1 MFWKN
6 DAIGITKSDIL
17 NLISIVKN
25 VSAIN
30 SNNVLDDAYKSKR
43 VSNILEDYS
52 SVVDDCDNI
61 SSSLINTN
69 NSDYTVIKLIEE
81 L

>member
-1 MFWKN
+1 MFWKK

-17 NLISIVKN
+17 ALITIVKN
-25 VSAIN
+25 ISTIN
-30 SNNVLDDAYKSKR
+30 SNNLLDDAYKSKSI
-43 VSNILEDYS
+43 SNTLEDYS

-61 SSSLINTN
+61 SSSLINSN
-69 NSDYTVIKLIEE
+69 NIDYTVIKLIEE

>member
-30 SNNVLDDAYKSKR
+30 SNNLLDDAYKSKR

>member
-1 MFWKN
+1 MFWKK

-17 NLISIVKN
+17 ALITIVKN
-25 VSAIN
+25 ISTIN
-30 SNNVLDDAYKSKR
+30 SNNVLDDAYKSKSI
-43 VSNILEDYS
+43 SNTLEDYS

-61 SSSLINTN
+61 NSSLINSN
-69 NSDYTVIKLIEE
+69 NIDYTVIKLIEE

>member
-1 MFWKN
+1 MFWKK

-17 NLISIVKN
+17 VLITIVKN
-25 VSAIN
+25 ISTIN
-30 SNNVLDDAYKSKR
+30 SNNVLDDAYKSKSI
-43 VSNILEDYS
+43 SNTLEDYS

-61 SSSLINTN
+61 SSSLINSN
-69 NSDYTVIKLIEE
+69 NIDYTVIKLIEE

>member
-1 MFWKN
+1 MFWKK

-17 NLISIVKN
+17 ALITIVKN
-25 VSAIN
+25 ISTIN
-30 SNNVLDDAYKSKR
+30 SNNVLDDAYKSKSI
-43 VSNILEDYS
+43 SNTLEDYS

-61 SSSLINTN
+61 SSSLINSN

>member
-1 MFWKN
+1 MFWKK

-17 NLISIVKN
+17 TLITIVKN
-25 VSAIN
+25 ISTIN
-30 SNNVLDDAYKSKR
+30 SNNLLDDAYKSKNI
-43 VSNILEDYS
+43 SNTLEDYS

-61 SSSLINTN
+61 SSSLINSN

>member
-43 VSNILEDYS
+43 ISNILEDYS
-52 SVVDDCDNI
+52 GIVDDCDNI
-61 SSSLINTN
+61 SSSLINSN
-69 NSDYTVIKLIEE
+69 NSDYTIIKLIEE

>member
-30 SNNVLDDAYKSKR
+30 SNNILDDAYKSKR

-52 SVVDDCDNI
+52 NVVDDCDNI
-61 SSSLINTN
+61 SSSLINSN
-69 NSDYTVIKLIEE
+69 NSDYTIIKLIEE

>member
-6 DAIGITKSDIL
+6 DAIAITKSDIL

-30 SNNVLDDAYKSKR
+30 SNNILDDAYKSKR

-52 SVVDDCDNI
+52 NVIDDCDNI
-61 SSSLINTN
+61 SSSLINSN
-69 NSDYTVIKLIEE
+69 NSDYTIIKLIEE

>member
-6 DAIGITKSDIL
+6 DAIAITKSDIL

-30 SNNVLDDAYKSKR
+30 SNNILDDAYKSKR

-52 SVVDDCDNI
+52 NVINDCDNI
-61 SSSLINTN
+61 SSSLINSN
-69 NSDYTVIKLIEE
+69 NSDYTIIKLIEE

>member
-1 MFWKN
+1 MFWKK

-17 NLISIVKN
+17 ALITIIKN
-25 VSAIN
+25 ISTIN
-30 SNNVLDDAYKSKR
+30 SNNVLDDAYKSKSI
-43 VSNILEDYS
+43 SNTLEDYS

-61 SSSLINTN
+61 SSSLINSN